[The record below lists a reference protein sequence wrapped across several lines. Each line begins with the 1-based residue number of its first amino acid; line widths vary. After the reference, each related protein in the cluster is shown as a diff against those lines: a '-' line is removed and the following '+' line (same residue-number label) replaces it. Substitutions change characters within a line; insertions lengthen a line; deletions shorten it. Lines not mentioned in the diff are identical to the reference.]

1 MKNGIRLAVTLVSV
15 VCFSLAL
22 LTAWTVW
29 TSRARVLNEVKV
41 NSLNLTQALDTY
53 SESVI
58 KQSSMLLLGLVER
71 LENEE
76 VDVAQIERIRKLV
89 SEQQYLLAQ
98 INGITIYGRSG
109 EWLMASSGEE
119 KGAFANSGDRAFF
132 IHHQNDP
139 SREAFIGPPIRSRS
153 THNWVITVS
162 RRIDN
167 RQGQFAGVVAV
178 TLGIRNFLDL
188 FGKIDVGQDGA
199 IGLTYTDGQM
209 LVRYPFR
216 EQDMERNFSTS
227 PLYTQYLVDRLVG
240 TASYVSSLDGVARLY
255 AFRRN
260 ESLPLVTT
268 VAIGKNEALT
278 AWRSESLL
286 SAGVVLV
293 LLFAVSG
300 IGWLLIKDI
309 KRRIEAEADLVDARE
324 ALLET
329 NKQLK
334 VLASKDQLTGIANRR
349 TFDET
354 LASESHRAHREG
366 SMLALLMIDID
377 YFKRFNDT
385 YGHVAGDECIKAVSE
400 AIRGCLKRTS
410 DFVARYGG
418 EELAVI
424 LPNTDASGAV
434 TVAEHILQTLTG
446 LNIPHAESQ
455 FARVTASIG
464 VASMPGAQLPG
475 RQLELIEAADQALYR
490 AKAAGRN
497 QLMVDTAYGA

>member
-1 MKNGIRLAVTLVSV
+1 MKNGIRLAVTLVFV

-29 TSRARVLNEVKV
+29 ASRERALNEVKV

-71 LENEE
+71 LENEKI
-76 VDVAQIERIRKLV
+76 DVAQIERIRKLV

-98 INGITIYGRSG
+98 VNGITIYGQNG
-109 EWLMASSGEE
+109 EWLMASTGEE
-119 KGAFANSGDRAFF
+119 KAPFANSSDRAFF

-227 PLYTQYLVDRLVG
+227 PLYTRYLVDRSVG
-240 TASYVSSLDGVARLY
+240 TASYVSSLDGVERLY

-268 VAIGKNEALT
+268 VAIGKSEALT

-309 KRRIEAEADLVDARE
+309 KRRIEAESDLTEARE
-324 ALLET
+324 ALLEI

-334 VLASKDQLTGIANRR
+334 VLASRDQLTGIANRR

-354 LASESHRAHREG
+354 LASETNRAHREG

-377 YFKRFNDT
+377 HFKRFNDT

-400 AIRGCLKRTS
+400 AIRCCLKRPS

-424 LPNTDASGAV
+424 LPNTDLTGAII
-434 TVAEHILQTLTG
+434 VAEHILQTLMD
-446 LNIPHAESQ
+446 LNILHGESP
-455 FARVTASIG
+455 FERVTASIG
-464 VASMPGAQLPG
+464 VASKPGAQLLG

-497 QLMVDTAYGA
+497 RLMVDG